1 MTDLHTHILPG
12 MDDGA
17 QSVEEA
23 VEMLSLQVQQNVDA
37 VALTPHYYGRRETV
51 DEFLARRNS
60 AYRKLKKAI
69 GERECPKIILSSEVE
84 WLPDTLEWPNLEKLC
99 YEGTNLLLVELPIIA
114 WTDELYQQLYT
125 LETRRGIMPVIAHID
140 RYFDCQ
146 KSRDIGLLVE
156 LGYPIQISAEAILN
170 RTTRKKALTLMEISD
185 GLLISDCH
193 NLTDRAPNIAAAMQI
208 VRKKLGKYRAA
219 ELTAFTDDILT
230 D

>member
-17 QSVEEA
+17 QSVNEA
-23 VEMLSLQVQQNVDA
+23 VEMLRIQMQQKVDA
-37 VALTPHYYGRRETV
+37 VALTPHYYGRRESV
-51 DEFLARRNS
+51 EEFLARRNF
-60 AYRKLKKAI
+60 AYKKLKKAI
-69 GERECPKIILSSEVE
+69 GEEDCPRLILSSEVE
-84 WLPDTLEWPNLEKLC
+84 WLPDTLEWPGLEKLC
-99 YEGTNLLLVELPIIA
+99 YKGTNMLLVELPIIA
-114 WTDELYQQLYT
+114 WTDDLYQQLYT

-146 KSRDIGLLVE
+146 KSRDIGQLVE

-170 RTTRKKALTLMEISD
+170 RATRKKALTLMEISD

-193 NLTDRAPNIAAAMQI
+193 NLTDRAPNTEQAMHI

-219 ELTAFTDDILT
+219 ELTAFTDDILL